1 MGTNTV
7 PRASAGAGEGAPT
20 PGRGP
25 FHIMRRHALRQLIG
39 CGAWLALV
47 GAGAA
52 AAADEGDPRWHE
64 TLAAG
69 RDSVTLADVEENGT
83 YELPHRFLFF
93 GSETVRVGDRVWER
107 GVDYRVDYDAGTITV
122 LAAPPYAGPP
132 VVEYEYLPFLQSED
146 YRRALESEDQ
156 AEELERL
163 EEAAA
168 SPSQLD
174 VTGSKTFTVR
184 AGNVEGTDNFDQSLR
199 LSIRGNVGDVKVT
212 GEISDQ
218 DLPIEGGGGTEEIE
232 AVDKISVRVEGRHLA
247 ATFGDY
253 DAEVSGRRFADYRRR
268 LTGIAAEAFYPTW
281 EANAYGARARG
292 RFASNEFYGADG
304 VQGPYQLRARD
315 DDEII
320 VLPGTE
326 TVWLNG
332 VQLKEGENN
341 DYLVDYDLAT
351 ITFTVRRPI
360 SAQDRIV
367 VDFQYTTEEYQRDFF
382 GATADARLA
391 RDAVSVGALYLH
403 EEDDRDRDFFGL
415 GDYRK
420 WLEAVG
426 DDEERARVVARDEN
440 GDVIY
445 EYVGE
450 GQGEYTRE
458 WDPVAGKYVYLYVG
472 AGNGDYMPKTIL
484 LPLPKRQSLF
494 DVTAAATPSRLFTV
508 EAEGATSDFDGNT
521 FSVVGDADDTGL
533 AGSAAATVRLGA
545 VELFRPLGR
554 LDVRHVV
561 EGRDGRFRNLGRE
574 DGVAFLQDWDLED
587 EVAGLA
593 RPPGYNM
600 YETTLTESPAPTL
613 SAEASYGGIRQR
625 YVGLSAN
632 GYAYQK
638 GKRFAAALAWE
649 PERWP
654 HVNYDWNFVRRGGQR
669 GAGPSEP
676 ADESTGKNLLT
687 YDENTRREQNGKVS
701 YALWR
706 FNPYVRIYDKKRR
719 ADYATDGVPDEG
731 TLDQELEV
739 GTGVRPAAGWNLHLG
754 HTAGRGKEVDHH
766 AFVPHY
772 RKNEENVV
780 TSYEYP
786 GLLNASAEYTRTD
799 KDFYSADE
807 ADVAADLSLVE
818 VYYTPLERALSL
830 RTRYQLENV
839 QEFEREEIFEV
850 APDRDG
856 DYRREVDP
864 KNPNRFIYIYDPEDP
879 EAIYIKKYRYTGRR
893 FRVLEPDA
901 TLTLGLQPFRVN
913 DARGGDAERSPWLDA
928 ASADLYVHARN
939 SSTSEHR
946 LAVALLQDLLAEDAL
961 DSSLEQ
967 RYTLTLLPVN
977 RRLTARA
984 RYSTKDDL
992 TRTVASRQVRDW
1004 RTSRYGEIIGEPVRY
1019 LTVQADVERVRE
1031 WESIVEENV
1040 PRPQNTEA
1048 LEMIYGLEPTV
1059 GLTSRLDVKAR
1070 LEVSRRHEGY
1080 NGAPTRIA
1088 GTLVRPEATYR
1099 LAESGV
1105 VNAWY
1110 ERAQYDVSGYAGS
1123 ETLLLRLPGV
1133 THTWEASVNK
1143 GVGQYVTLIFTYDG
1157 ERRPD
1162 EETTRHRGQIDLN
1175 IYF

>member
-1 MGTNTV
+1 
-7 PRASAGAGEGAPT
+7 
-20 PGRGP
+20 
-25 FHIMRRHALRQLIG
+25 MRRHAGRRLICLSAG
-39 CGAWLALV
+39 LAL

-52 AAADEGDPRWHE
+52 AATADEPPRWHE

-69 RDSVTLADVEENGT
+69 RGSAEVSPVEAGAT
-83 YELPHRFLFF
+83 YELPHRFLFY
-93 GSETVRVGDRVWER
+93 GSETVRVGDREWER
-107 GVDYRVDYDAGTITV
+107 GVDYRIDYDAGTIAV
-122 LAAPPYAGPP
+122 LAAPPYAGPLA
-132 VVEYEYLPFLQSED
+132 VAYEYLPFLQSED
-146 YRRALESEDQ
+146 YRRALEGEDM
-156 AEELERL
+156 AEELERI

-184 AGNVEGTDNFDQSLR
+184 AGNAEGTDNFDQSLR
-199 LSIRGNVGDVKVT
+199 LSIRGNVGEVKVT

-232 AVDKISVRVEGRHLA
+232 AVDKISVRVEGRHFA

-253 DAEVSGRRFADYRRR
+253 DVDAGDRRFADYERRV
-268 LTGIAAEAFYPTW
+268 TGIAAEAFYPTW

-292 RFASNEFYGADG
+292 RFASNEFYGVDG
-304 VQGPYQLRARD
+304 VQGPYQLVARD
-315 DDEII
+315 DDNII
-320 VLPGTE
+320 VLPGTQ

-341 DYLVDYDLAT
+341 DYVVDYDLAT
-351 ITFTVRRPI
+351 VTFTVRRPI
-360 SAQDRIV
+360 SARDRIV

-382 GATADARLA
+382 GATTEARLA

-403 EEDDRDRDFFGL
+403 EEDNRDRDFFGL
-415 GDYRK
+415 GEYRK

-450 GQGEYTRE
+450 GQGEYVRQ
-458 WDPVAGKYVYLYVG
+458 WDPVVGKYVYLYVG

-484 LPLPKRQSLF
+484 LPLPKRHSIF
-494 DVTAAATPSRLFTV
+494 DVTAAATPSRLLTI
-508 EAEGATSDFDGNT
+508 EAEGATSELDANT
-521 FSVVGDADDTGL
+521 FSLVGDGDDTGL
-533 AGSAAATVRLGA
+533 AGTAAATVRLGA
-545 VELFRPLGR
+545 VELLRPLGR

-574 DGVAFLQDWDLED
+574 DGVAFLQDWDLDD

-600 YETTLTESPAPTL
+600 YETTVTESPVPAL
-613 SAEASYGGIRQR
+613 SASASYGAIHQR

-638 GKRFAAALAWE
+638 GKRVAGTFSWE

-654 HVNYDWNFVRRGGQR
+654 AVGYDWNYVRRRGRR
-669 GAGPSEP
+669 GAGPAEP
-676 ADESTGKNLLT
+676 SDESIGKNLLT
-687 YDENTRREQNGKVS
+687 NDENTRREQNGKIS
-701 YALWR
+701 YAVWR
-706 FNPYVRIYDKKRR
+706 FSPYVRVYDKKRR
-719 ADYATDGVPDEG
+719 ADYGTDGVPDGG

-754 HTAGRGKEVDHH
+754 HTAGRGEEVDRH
-766 AFVPHY
+766 AFVPYY
-772 RKNEENVV
+772 RMNEENVV

-799 KDFYSADE
+799 KDFYPADE
-807 ADVAADLSLVE
+807 PDVAADLSLVE

-830 RTRYQLENV
+830 RTRYQLDNV

-864 KNPNRFIYIYDPEDP
+864 KNPNRFVYIYDPDDP
-879 EAIYIKKYRYTGRR
+879 EAIYVKKYRYTGRR

-901 TLTLGLQPFRVN
+901 TVTLGVQPFRLN
-913 DARGGDAERSPWLDA
+913 DARASGAERSPWLDA
-928 ASADLYVHARN
+928 AAADLYVHARN
-939 SSTSEHR
+939 SSTSQRHF
-946 LAVALLQDLLAEDAL
+946 AVALLQDLLAEDAL

-1004 RTSRYGEIIGEPVRY
+1004 RTSRYGEIIGEPMRP

-1031 WESIVEENV
+1031 RESVVEENV
-1040 PRPQNTEA
+1040 PRPRNTAA
-1048 LEMIYGLEPTV
+1048 LEMIYGLEPTYS
-1059 GLTSRLDVKAR
+1059 LTAQLDVKAR
-1070 LEVSRRHEGY
+1070 LETSRRHEDY

-1088 GTLVRPEATYR
+1088 GTKVRPEATYR

-1105 VNAWY
+1105 VNVWY
-1110 ERAQYDVSGYAGS
+1110 ERLQYDVSGYAGS
-1123 ETLLLRLPGV
+1123 ETLLVRLPGV
-1133 THTWEASVNK
+1133 THSWEASVNK

-1162 EETTRHRGQIDLN
+1162 EEITRHRGQIDLN

>member
-1 MGTNTV
+1 
-7 PRASAGAGEGAPT
+7 
-20 PGRGP
+20 
-25 FHIMRRHALRQLIG
+25 MRRQVRRRFFYVSA
-39 CGAWLALV
+39 ALALAV
-47 GAGAA
+47 TSAA
-52 AAADEGDPRWHE
+52 AEEPPRWHE

-69 RDSVTLADVEENGT
+69 RDSAEIADVAEGAT

-93 GSETVRVGDRVWER
+93 DSESVRAGDRVWER
-107 GVDYRVDYDAGTITV
+107 GVDYRIDYDGGKITV
-122 LAAPPYAGPP
+122 LAAPPHAGPL
-132 VVEYEYLPFLQSED
+132 VVAYEYLPFLQSED
-146 YRRALESEDQ
+146 YRRALEGEDM

-174 VTGSKTFTVR
+174 ITGSKTFTVR
-184 AGNVEGTDNFDQSLR
+184 ASNVEGTDNFDQSLR

-232 AVDKISVRVEGRHLA
+232 AVDKISVRVEGRHFA

-253 DAEVSGRRFADYRRR
+253 DVDVGDRRFADYERRV
-268 LTGIAAEAFYPTW
+268 TGIAAEAFYPTW
-281 EANAYGARARG
+281 DANAYGARARG

-304 VQGPYQLRARD
+304 VQGPYQLVARD

-332 VQLKEGENN
+332 VGLKEGENN
-341 DYLVDYDLAT
+341 DYIVDYDLAT
-351 ITFTVRRPI
+351 VTFTVRRPI
-360 SAQDRIV
+360 AARDRIV

-382 GATADARLA
+382 GATTGARLA

-403 EEDDRDRDFFGL
+403 EEDNRDRDFFGL

-420 WLEAVG
+420 WLESVG

-450 GQGEYTRE
+450 GQGEYVRQ
-458 WDPVAGKYVYLYVG
+458 WDPVVGKYVYLYVG

-484 LPLPKRQSLF
+484 LPLPKRHSIF
-494 DVTAAATPSRLFTV
+494 DVTAAATPSRLLTV
-508 EAEGATSDFDGNT
+508 EAEGATSDLDANT
-521 FSVVGDADDTGL
+521 FSAIGDDDDTGL
-533 AGSAAATVRLGA
+533 AGTAAATVRLGA
-545 VELFRPLGR
+545 IELFRPLGR
-554 LDVRHVV
+554 LDLRHVV

-600 YETTLTESPAPTL
+600 YETTLIESPVPSL
-613 SAEASYGGIRQR
+613 SAEASYGAIHQR
-625 YVGLSAN
+625 YTGLSAN

-638 GKRFAAALAWE
+638 GKRVAGTFSWE

-654 HVNYDWNFVRRGGQR
+654 AVSYDLNYVRRRGQR
-669 GAGPSEP
+669 GAGASEP
-676 ADESTGKNLLT
+676 SDEFIGKNLLT
-687 YDENTRREQNGKVS
+687 YDENTRREQNGKIS
-701 YALWR
+701 YSLWR
-706 FNPYVRIYDKKRR
+706 FTPYVRIYDKKRR
-719 ADYATDGVPDEG
+719 ADYATDGVPDAG
-731 TLDQELEV
+731 TVDQELEV
-739 GTGVRPAAGWNLHLG
+739 GTGVRPATGWDLHLG
-754 HTAGRGKEVDHH
+754 HTAGRGKEVERN
-766 AFVPHY
+766 AFVPYY
-772 RKNEENVV
+772 RMNEENLV

-799 KDFYSADE
+799 KDFYPADE
-807 ADVAADLSLVE
+807 PDVAADLSLLE

-830 RTRYQLENV
+830 RTRYELDNV
-839 QEFEREEIFEV
+839 QEFEREEVFEI
-850 APDRDG
+850 APDLDG

-864 KNPNRFIYIYDPEDP
+864 KNPNRFVYIYDPEDP

-893 FRVLEPDA
+893 FRVLQPDA
-901 TLTLGLQPFRVN
+901 TVTLGLQPFRLN
-913 DARGGDAERSPWLDA
+913 DARGSGAERSPLLDA

-939 SSTSEHR
+939 SSTSHHH
-946 LAVALLQDLLAEDAL
+946 LAVALLQDLLGEDAL

-1004 RTSRYGEIIGEPVRY
+1004 RTSRYGEVIGEPVRP

-1031 WESIVEENV
+1031 WESVVEENV
-1040 PRPQNTEA
+1040 RQPRNTSA
-1048 LEMIYGLEPTV
+1048 LEMIYGLEPTYN
-1059 GLTSRLDVKAR
+1059 LTAQLDVKAR
-1070 LEVSRRHEGY
+1070 LEVSRRHEDY

-1088 GTLVRPEATYR
+1088 GTKIRPEATYR
-1099 LAESGV
+1099 LTESGL
-1105 VNAWY
+1105 VNVWY
-1110 ERAQYDVSGYAGS
+1110 ERAQYDVTGYDGS

-1133 THTWEASVNK
+1133 TQTWEASVNK

-1162 EETTRHRGQIDLN
+1162 EEITRHRGQIDLN